1 MCTKMRSPPELV
13 TLTSGAHSVAPL
25 LRHIAEH
32 GVLIALPRGIDEEE
46 KEAAIRYGTD
56 ASANKEANF
65 IYTELGK

>member
-1 MCTKMRSPPELV
+1 M
-13 TLTSGAHSVAPL
+13 APL

-46 KEAAIRYGTD
+46 KEAAIRYETD